1 MRTASARWRGVKHR
15 AVGCNAQN
23 VRLRSANRGNANNT
37 WYVNAGGNVNN
48 HNAYNANRAAA
59 DWVLHRAGKSSHSEM
74 ARKRARKEPK
84 ALPETAKQHRGDAG
98 DPRAGPANHATD
110 QEVDAWK
117 LKKS

>member
-48 HNAYNANRAAA
+48 NNAYNANRAAA

-74 ARKRARKEPK
+74 PCRKRQNNTVAMQ
-84 ALPETAKQHRGDAG
+84 ATRGPVLLTT
-98 DPRAGPANHATD
+98 PRIKRWMRG
-110 QEVDAWK
+110 
-117 LKKS
+117 S